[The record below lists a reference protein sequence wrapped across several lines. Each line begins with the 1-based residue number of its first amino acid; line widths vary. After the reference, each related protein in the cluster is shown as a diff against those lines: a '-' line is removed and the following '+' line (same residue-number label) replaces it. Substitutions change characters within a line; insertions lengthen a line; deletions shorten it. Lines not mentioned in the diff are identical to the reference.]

1 MASCYL
7 LQSEPLP
14 ARGYVGFT
22 LDTGAR
28 LRQHNG
34 FLAGGARPTK
44 QHRPWKYVAVV
55 SGFPSSTEAKRFE
68 HAWQQPRTPWVRM
81 ASLLRFRGLL
91 TADSA
96 TAYSTLRGLTAGMR
110 KDTNGIV
117 WHLRVLAVMLGVEVW
132 RQMPLTVQFSDE
144 TFRSLA
150 LAHAAAPVP
159 RGFANSTVG
168 ALNLPPAAAPTSSKR
183 KREEVIV
190 VD

>member
-1 MASCYL
+1 
-7 LQSEPLP
+7 
-14 ARGYVGFT
+14 
-22 LDTGAR
+22 
-28 LRQHNG
+28 
-34 FLAGGARPTK
+34 
-44 QHRPWKYVAVV
+44 
-55 SGFPSSTEAKRFE
+55 
-68 HAWQQPRTPWVRM
+68 M

-96 TAYSTLRGLTAGMR
+96 AAYSTLRGLTAGMR

-117 WHLRVLAVMLGVEVW
+117 WHLRVLAVMLGVEMW

-159 RGFANSTVG
+159 RGFAYSTVG